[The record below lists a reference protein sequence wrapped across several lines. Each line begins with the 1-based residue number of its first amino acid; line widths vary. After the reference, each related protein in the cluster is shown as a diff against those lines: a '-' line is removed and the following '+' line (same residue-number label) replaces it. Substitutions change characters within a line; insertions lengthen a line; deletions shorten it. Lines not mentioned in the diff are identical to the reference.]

1 MKIELNLLKANLKNP
16 SGGEMALTHN
26 ETKAPDGNGEKP
38 ESTPPFL
45 LSVGSLLTD
54 IRFIFL

>member
-1 MKIELNLLKANLKNP
+1 
-16 SGGEMALTHN
+16 MALTHN

>member
-1 MKIELNLLKANLKNP
+1 
-16 SGGEMALTHN
+16 MALTQH

-45 LSVGSLLTD
+45 ALQK
-54 IRFIFL
+54 

>member
-1 MKIELNLLKANLKNP
+1 
-16 SGGEMALTHN
+16 MALTQH

-45 LSVGSLLTD
+45 AIKKEIESCS
-54 IRFIFL
+54 FLFL

>member
-1 MKIELNLLKANLKNP
+1 
-16 SGGEMALTHN
+16 MALTHH

-45 LSVGSLLTD
+45 LSIGLLLTEVR
-54 IRFIFL
+54 IIFL